1 MEFNIKK
8 SSPIPIIEQ
17 IQEQIKLAISM
28 GVLKRGD
35 ILPSIREVE
44 KQTGI
49 NRGKIYRAFLAL
61 QKSGLLAPAP
71 GKRIAVA
78 ISAAAPAALNKKCRK
93 LTKNILQE
101 IRKMGVSPIAFS
113 RYLSQSAE
121 EDERKS
127 PFIAYVDLDREVA
140 LRRAE
145 QTSRLWQA
153 SVIGLSVDEFKLAL
167 AHRGKPQKILVNHLG
182 FDNIRRISRGRKM
195 DIIPIEI
202 THSAETIRELRK
214 IKANSSLLLVF
225 SNQAS
230 PIAPMAVE
238 QLRKLKECEN
248 VKISW
253 AAVKDA
259 EDFKQ
264 LLKKPQYER
273 ILVSPEARNKV
284 PAGQQRNSRIL
295 QFQMEFTPEGLEVAR
310 IRAGVIL

>member
-8 SSPIPIIEQ
+8 GSPIPIIEQ
-17 IQEQIKLAISM
+17 IQVQIKLAISM

-78 ISAAAPAALNKKCRK
+78 ISAAAPAPLNKKCRK
-93 LTKNILQE
+93 LTRSIIQE
-101 IRKMGVSPIAFS
+101 IRKMGVSPMAFA
-113 RYLSQSAE
+113 RYLSQSAQ

-127 PFIAYVDLDREVA
+127 PFIAYVDLDKEVA

-153 SVIGLSVDEFKLAL
+153 SVIGLSMDELKIAL
-167 AHRGKPQKILVNHLG
+167 ANRRKPQKILVNHLG
-182 FDNIRRISRGRKM
+182 FDNIRRIHRGRKI

-202 THSAETIRELRK
+202 THSVETIRALRK
-214 IKANSSLLLVF
+214 IKENSSLLIVF
-225 SNQAS
+225 SKQAS

-238 QLRKLKECEN
+238 QLQKLKECEN
-248 VKISW
+248 FSISW

-259 EDFKQ
+259 EDFKK